1 MSVRLRGFLIAVAC
15 GIACA
20 TLAYWIANPETY
32 PFAYY
37 PAGIGGAILV
47 GAPGAGVI
55 VGLIELFSGQP
66 FYKVEEAWGRITGW
80 RKFLFSL
87 LIVLIGG
94 AIAFTIVGVA
104 VL

>member
-1 MSVRLRGFLIAVAC
+1 MPIQLRGLLIAVAC
-15 GIACA
+15 GLVFG
-20 TLAYWIANPETY
+20 TQMYWIANPEAY

-37 PAGIGGAILV
+37 PAGIGGVILL
-47 GAPGAGVI
+47 ATPGAGVI

-66 FYKVEEAWGRITGW
+66 FYQVEEAWGRISGW

-104 VL
+104 VM